1 VAGLHF
7 KSLIQPFSG
16 FFFYCRQ
23 NVGASPC
30 HAVKERKEEK
40 RDKRLPEQQYQP
52 QFYYKPIPS
61 MSVPAAIQS
70 SSIPVG
76 FLCRL
81 PSTER
86 RLITRLEQSLA
97 AAAPVVSSSRSA
109 LH

>member
-1 VAGLHF
+1 MDVDVKNVQEDRRRCLVT
-7 KSLIQPFSG
+7 IVDRTSG
-16 FFFYCRQ
+16 QLRTTP
-23 NVGASPC
+23 SK
-30 HAVKERKEEK
+30 KEKKRK

-76 FLCRL
+76 FLGRL

-86 RLITRLEQSLA
+86 RLMTRLEQSSA